1 MKKAK
6 IILGITTALIATCFT
21 VFTQAATFTVE
32 QAKKIAEN
40 YIPKNSTF
48 IKADNDDNEYELKYY
63 NESEKEKYELD
74 IDKTSQKLVK
84 FESQKIVHAE
94 SSTVKITEDKAKEI
108 VKKEFPKAE
117 NLSIYLD
124 TDDGFKE
131 YKVSFQYKDFYGTV
145 GINPETGIITECK
158 LKLSQPYNNAI
169 SSTTN
174 FLGKDAIKKAVQKYV
189 PNGIIT
195 DVDLEKSTNGAV
207 FDIEIH
213 KDNLQYDL
221 ILNAATGEK
230 ISLTSHIDSWN
241 SDSYDF
247 DFDWDW
253 EHDTWNGTHN
263 NNHTNS
269 NTSNKNSMI
278 SMEKAKQIALNK
290 VPGAVVK
297 KIELDTDDGKT
308 VYEGELKKGNWEY
321 EFKIDAFTGA
331 ILEWDS
337 DFDD

>member
-1 MKKAK
+1 MKKTK
-6 IILGITTALIATCFT
+6 IILGMSALLVATCFT

-48 IKADNDDNEYELKYY
+48 IKADNDNNEYELKYY
-63 NESEKEKYELD
+63 NESKQEKYELD

-84 FESQKIVHAE
+84 FESQAIAYDG
-94 SSTVKITEDKAKEI
+94 SLTVKITEDKAKEI

-117 NLSIYLD
+117 NFSVYLD

-131 YKVSFQYKDFYGTV
+131 YKVSFQYGDFYSTV
-145 GINPETGIITECK
+145 DINPETGMITERK
-158 LKLSQPYNNAI
+158 LKLSQPYNDSI
-169 SSTTN
+169 SSTTS
-174 FLGKDAIKKAVQKYV
+174 FIEEDAIKKAVQKYV

-195 DVDLEKSTNGAV
+195 DVDLEKSVNGAV
-207 FDIEIH
+207 FEIEIH
-213 KDNLQYDL
+213 KDTLQYDL
-221 ILNAATGEK
+221 ILNASTGEK
-230 ISLTSHIDSWN
+230 ISLTSHIDNWDT
-241 SDSYDF
+241 DSY

-253 EHDTWNGTHN
+253 EHDAWQGSHN

-269 NTSNKNSMI
+269 NTSANNSII
-278 SMEKAKQIALNK
+278 SVEKAKQIALDK
-290 VPGAVVK
+290 APGAIVK

-308 VYEGELKKGNWEY
+308 VYEGELRKENWEY
-321 EFKIDAFTGA
+321 EFKIDASTGT